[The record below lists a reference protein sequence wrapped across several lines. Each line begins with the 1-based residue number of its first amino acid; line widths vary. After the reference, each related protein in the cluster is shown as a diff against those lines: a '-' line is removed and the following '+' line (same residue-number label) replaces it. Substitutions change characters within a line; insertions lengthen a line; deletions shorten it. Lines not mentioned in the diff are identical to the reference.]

1 MQVELAS
8 VSTKGQ
14 VVIPG
19 SIRKKLGISSGS
31 KLMVVTDGEN
41 VLMKPIAPPRL
52 EAFRKLADESRKAAE
67 EAGLTSGD
75 VSQAIAEVRNA
86 RRH

>member
-31 KLMVVTDGEN
+31 KLIVVTDGKN
-41 VLMKPIAPPRL
+41 VLMKPVTPPRL
-52 EAFRKLADESRKAAE
+52 EVFRELAEESQKVAA
-67 EAGLTSGD
+67 EAGLTPND
-75 VSQAIAEVRNA
+75 LSQAIEGVRDA